1 MNIYDKNPEYTYIGE
16 SFNKE
21 YYKETQKLSER
32 LGIDRNIDLSDS
44 IFVSELGTVKMKDSK
59 GNTSEIPFDEFV
71 RNIDANIKSGT
82 NLVKYDKESNHFYL
96 IEMKRDPNSS
106 YTYNY
111 EAHKLNVDDK
121 SMVDY
126 GLGNYDRTTLMLH
139 NLCLKSGDKQELI
152 MSDEN
157 KERFKN
163 EVILKAE
170 SSHEQL
176 TPLEAKVYLDY
187 LKDLDKQHA
196 KTAAKEA
203 GKITAIAG
211 TPLAG
216 GIVAGILKGTA
227 IVGTAAGLGPAIG
240 VGLIGTFL
248 AACIEEIVYLSK
260 NLFHGLSYDDEGD
273 LLYGSPEIVFTN
285 IKYAFE
291 QLKEKI
297 EDIKVNKVKEKYLK
311 QMGGDKVVMPES
323 VTVEEQPV
331 KPLELEDNIMS
342 EINALVDKTAF
353 INPEDREK
361 MLTQAKELLN
371 TYMERSKNIINQ
383 DKSIMDPDADNM
395 VNLRIDVCRQL
406 ARMEMQLS
414 AIRERDKKH
423 DALNSEGKLLNDKIV
438 EISNINSSQPNES
451 KKEAEVAEMLSDN
464 TDDYEVLDADYNVVK
479 LA

>member
-1 MNIYDKNPEYTYIGE
+1 MNIYDKNPEYSYIGE

-44 IFVSELGTVKMKDSK
+44 IFVSGLGTVKMKDSK
-59 GNTSEIPFDEFV
+59 GNTSEIPFDEFI
-71 RNIDANIKSGT
+71 RNIDANIKRGT
-82 NLVKYDKESNHFYL
+82 NLVKYDKESNRFYL

-152 MSDEN
+152 SSDEN

-176 TPLEAKVYLDY
+176 SPLEAKVYLDY

-203 GKITAIAG
+203 GKVTAVTGPPVIGGVAMSASMIAKVI
-211 TPLAG
+211 G
-216 GIVAGILKGTA
+216 GAAAVGFAPGIG
-227 IVGTAAGLGPAIG
+227 ISVFAGLLTAGAVVLG
-240 VGLIGTFL
+240 EEL
-248 AACIEEIVYLSK
+248 AS
-260 NLFHGLSYDDEGD
+260 LFVAMVKDDYEPYK
-273 LLYGSPEIVFTN
+273 LFSNCREALEVI
-285 IKYAFE
+285 
-291 QLKEKI
+291 KEKI
-297 EDIKVNKVKEKYLK
+297 EDIKVNRAKEKYLR
-311 QMGGDKVVMPES
+311 QTTDVDKVVLADS
-323 VTVEEQPV
+323 VTVEEQPA

-371 TYMERSKNIINQ
+371 TYMVRSKNIINQ
-383 DKSIMDPDADNM
+383 DKSIMDPEADNM
-395 VNLRIDVCRQL
+395 VNLRIDVCKQL
-406 ARMEMQLS
+406 AKMEMQLS
-414 AIRERDKKH
+414 AIREKDKKH
-423 DALNSEGKLLNDKIV
+423 DALNSEGKLLNDKIAEV
-438 EISNINSSQPNES
+438 SNLNSSQPNES